1 MKGILL
7 AFLVFVISSAFMM
20 FVLRKFTPR
29 NKFKTLL
36 LIHYF
41 LIPVLISLYF
51 ASPDNLWFLPA
62 SILESHPLADLV
74 NGVILYQLFFWLIT
88 ANFYSLASRGF
99 SLGMLIAI
107 AETETGRLDKEE
119 TRRSFA
125 GGKGVDWNFERK
137 LKDCLSTGLIRCDH
151 GRYYNTP
158 RGALLASISGWAKD
172 FLNLG
177 QGG

>member
-7 AFLVFVISSAFMM
+7 AIFVFINSSAFMI
-20 FVLRKFTPR
+20 FVLMKFAPK

-36 LIHYF
+36 FVHNVLALILIF
-41 LIPVLISLYF
+41 LHLVT
-51 ASPDNLWFLPA
+51 PDNLWFLPV
-62 SILESHPLADLV
+62 SILENHKLADLV
-74 NGVILYQLFFWLIT
+74 NSVILYQLFFWLFT

-99 SLGMLIAI
+99 SLGMLITI

-119 TRRSFA
+119 ARRSFA
-125 GGKGVDWNFERK
+125 VGKGVDWNFDCK
-137 LKDCLSTGLIRCDH
+137 LKDCLSTGIIRYEH
-151 GRYYNTP
+151 GKYYNTP
-158 RGALLASISGWAKD
+158 RGELLASISGWAKN